1 MEIYTKVNSIKA
13 NFMAKEYIF
22 TVTETNILVNFRMV
36 KNMGKELIIIRMVQN
51 CKGSFKMANATN
63 NALCI

>member
-22 TVTETNILVNFRMV
+22 IITETNILVNFRMV
-36 KNMGKELIIIRMVQN
+36 KNMGKEPIIIPMVRN